1 MSKLLIPKDAKL
13 RGKPIPKWAYLPA
26 PEKEQI
32 HPVPRARKSTHATPS
47 EPLEG
52 QVLLNLRK
60 RARRGIAAKTFF
72 GDISKE
78 SPFDLNEWSQ
88 FLDTSVQTLE
98 LHRKQGKKFNF
109 SISERILQILM
120 LNRMGIE
127 VFGSPNEFHAW
138 TKRKN
143 ITLGGVTPEA
153 LMDSTFGIRMVHDQ
167 LGRIAYGIVS

>member
-1 MSKLLIPKDAKL
+1 MSKLLIPKEGKL
-13 RGKPIPKWAYLPA
+13 RGKSMAEWSGR
-26 PEKEQI
+26 PEHEEKQTHSI
-32 HPVPRARKSTHATPS
+32 TRLTKSTPATPS

-88 FLDTSVQTLE
+88 FLDTPVQTLE

-127 VFGSPNEFHAW
+127 VFGSAKEFHAW

-143 ITLGGVTPEA
+143 IALGGVTPEA
-153 LMDSTFGIRMVHDQ
+153 LMDSIFGIRMVRDQ
-167 LGRIAYGIVS
+167 LGRIAYGIIS